1 MRLLTPLGLI
11 GLLGLVIWLVIYL
24 LKPNYQNKYISSTY
38 IWKLSLKYKKKNIP
52 ISKLRHILLLICQV
66 LMICAAVFIL
76 ANPVLVRPVEKTGP
90 DKIIVLDASA
100 SMRSEFEGVTR
111 YQRAVDEIRNLAD
124 NAIDQGGTITLVS
137 ADTESKLLLS
147 DCTDKGTLGTVL
159 DELRCSYGVA
169 DVDGAMDIAFE
180 VLQDKQ
186 DAEVCF
192 FTDTTYGNSGRVTV
206 YNMSK
211 VDKNKSNGEWNT
223 AILDVRTS
231 FSDGFYTFEVDVA
244 CYGKDQN
251 VLLKGEVGKAN
262 GGEASMRLPT
272 AEVDCRD
279 DETFTVIFTY
289 SMSKHDDNTQFVI
302 LNENQKVF
310 SYDYVRFYVDDT
322 EGGSIS
328 TDNEFYV
335 YGGTMP
341 KVRIQYYSTKPNVF
355 FRNIIIAI
363 RDEWAKQHLMDIE
376 LKVIPEGGE
385 PELSGYDVYIFE
397 HKVPDRLPS
406 DGVLFLLDPDKPAN
420 AGFSIKRRITIT
432 NPSDTDGE
440 PLSVV
445 NASHPIMKYIES
457 SAIKVTEYT
466 QVDESSLFDYDVLLN
481 YQGNPVFFVKNT
493 VDTKIA
499 VMTFSINKS
508 NMGISMFF
516 PIMMNNALS
525 YFFPQ
530 TFEKYDYAVNDEVTL
545 NARGSSLEVTSADG
559 EKQSYSEFPAKVT
572 ASAPGTYTVVQNL
585 LGDKTLIENFYVRV
599 DSSESNISRVEAVLD
614 NPEYTPIVREWYDD
628 LLLYL
633 AIALFVLSIAEWLL
647 HIKEGS

>member
-76 ANPVLVRPVEKTGP
+76 ANPVIVRPTENVGP

-100 SMRSEFEGVTR
+100 SMRSEYEGVTR
-111 YQRAVDEIRNLAD
+111 YQRAIEEIRNFAGD
-124 NAIDQGGTITLVS
+124 AIDRGGTITLVS

-147 DCTDKGTLGTVL
+147 DCTDKGALDVVL
-159 DELRCSYGVA
+159 DGLTCSYSVA
-169 DVDGAMDIAFE
+169 DIDGAMDIAFD
-180 VLQDKQ
+180 VLQDRQ
-186 DAEVCF
+186 SAEVCF
-192 FTDTTYGNSGRVTV
+192 FTDTTYGNSGKVNV

-211 VDKNKSNGEWNT
+211 VDSGEWNA
-223 AILDVRTS
+223 AILDVRTAY
-231 FSDGFYTFEVDVA
+231 SDGFYTFEVDVA
-244 CYGKDQN
+244 CYGKDQY
-251 VLLKGEVGKAN
+251 VVLKGEVGKAN
-262 GGEASMRLPT
+262 GGEASMTLPQS
-272 AEVDCRD
+272 EIDCRD
-279 DETFTVIFTY
+279 DGTFTVIYTY
-289 SMSKHDDNTQFVI
+289 STTKHDDNTQLVI

-310 SYDYVRFYVDDT
+310 SYDYVRFYVEEPD
-322 EGGSIS
+322 SVS

-341 KVRIQYYSTKPNVF
+341 KVRIQYYSTKPNIF

-363 RDEWAKQHLMDIE
+363 RDEWAKQHMMDIE

-406 DGVLFLLDPDKPAN
+406 DGVVFMLDPDKAAN
-420 AGFSIKRRITIT
+420 AGFSIRRRIALPNT
-432 NPSDTDGE
+432 SDADGE
-440 PLSVV
+440 PLSVKD
-445 NASHPIMKYIES
+445 ASHPIMKYIEP
-457 SAIKVTEYT
+457 SAIKVTEYV
-466 QVDESSLFDYDVLLN
+466 QVDESSLFGYDVLLN

-499 VMTFSINKS
+499 VMAFSINKS

-516 PIMMNNALS
+516 PIMMNNALA

-530 TFEKYDYAVNDEVTL
+530 TFSQYAYAVNDEVTL
-545 NARGSSLEVTSADG
+545 NARGSSLEVTSSGG
-559 EKQSYSEFPAKVT
+559 EKQTYSEFPVSIT
-572 ASAPGTYTVVQNL
+572 ASAPGTYTVVQSL

-599 DSSESNISRVEAVLD
+599 DSSESNISRVEPVLD
-614 NPEYTPIVREWYDD
+614 NPEYTPVVSEWYDD
-628 LLLYL
+628 ILLYL
-633 AIALFVLSIAEWLL
+633 AAAMFVLSVAEWLL

>member
-11 GLLGLVIWLVIYL
+11 GLLGLVVWLVIYL

-76 ANPVLVRPVEKTGP
+76 ANPVIVRPSENTGP

-111 YQRAVDEIRNLAD
+111 YSRAIEEIRNFAGD
-124 NAIDQGGTITLVS
+124 AIEQGGTITLIS

-147 DCTDKGTLGTVL
+147 GCTDKGELDVVL
-159 DELRCSYGVA
+159 DSLGCSYGIA
-169 DVDGAMDIAFE
+169 DVDGAMDIAFDA
-180 VLQDKQ
+180 LQDNQ
-186 DAEVCF
+186 SAEICF
-192 FTDTTYGNSGRVTV
+192 FTDTTYGNSGKVNV

-211 VDKNKSNGEWNT
+211 VDSGEWNA
-223 AILDVRTS
+223 AILDVRTAY
-231 FSDGFYTFEVDVA
+231 SDGFYTFEVDVA
-244 CYGKDQN
+244 CYGKDRY
-251 VLLKGEVGKAN
+251 VVLKGEVGKAN
-262 GGEASMRLPT
+262 GVEASMTLPQT
-272 AEVDCRD
+272 EIDCRD
-279 DETFTVIFTY
+279 DGTFTVIYTY
-289 SMSKHDDNTQFVI
+289 STIKHDDNTQLVI

-310 SYDYVRFYVDDT
+310 SYDYVRFYVEETD
-322 EGGSIS
+322 SVA

-341 KVRIQYYSTKPNVF
+341 KVRIQYYSTKPNIF

-363 RDEWAKQHLMDIE
+363 RDEWAKQHLLDIE

-406 DGVLFLLDPDKPAN
+406 DGVVFLLDPDKASN
-420 AGFSIKRRITIT
+420 AGFAIKRRITLSNT
-432 NPSDTDGE
+432 SDADGE
-440 PLSVV
+440 PLSVKD
-445 NASHPIMKYIES
+445 ASHPIMKYIEP
-457 SAIKVTEYT
+457 SAIKVTEYV
-466 QVDESSLFDYDVLLN
+466 QVDESSLFGYDVLLN

-499 VMTFSINKS
+499 VMAFSINKS

-516 PIMMNNALS
+516 PIMMNNALA

-530 TFEKYDYAVNDEVTL
+530 TFSKYAYAVNDEVTL
-545 NARGSSLEVTSADG
+545 NARGSSLEVTSAGG
-559 EKQSYSEFPAKVT
+559 ERQTYSEFPASIT
-572 ASAPGTYTVVQNL
+572 ASAPGTYTVVQSL
-585 LGDKTLIENFYVRV
+585 LGDKTLIENFYVRI
-599 DSSESNISRVEAVLD
+599 DSSESNISGVKAVLD
-614 NPEYTPIVREWYDD
+614 NPEYTPVVSEWYDD

-633 AIALFVLSIAEWLL
+633 AAAMFVLSVAEWLL

>member
-76 ANPVLVRPVEKTGP
+76 ANPVIVRPSENTGP

-111 YQRAVDEIRNLAD
+111 YSRAIEEIRNFAGD
-124 NAIDQGGTITLVS
+124 AIEQGGTITLIS

-147 DCTDKGTLGTVL
+147 GCTDKGELDVVL
-159 DELRCSYGVA
+159 DSLGCSYGIA
-169 DVDGAMDIAFE
+169 DVDGAMDIAFDA
-180 VLQDKQ
+180 LQDNQ
-186 DAEVCF
+186 SAEICF
-192 FTDTTYGNSGRVTV
+192 FTDTTYGNSGKVNV

-211 VDKNKSNGEWNT
+211 VDSGEWNA
-223 AILDVRTS
+223 AILDVRTAY
-231 FSDGFYTFEVDVA
+231 SDGFYTFEVDVA
-244 CYGKDQN
+244 CYGKDQY
-251 VLLKGEVGKAN
+251 VVLKGEVGKAN
-262 GGEASMRLPT
+262 GVEASMTLPQT
-272 AEVDCRD
+272 EIDCRD
-279 DETFTVIFTY
+279 DGTFTVIYTY
-289 SMSKHDDNTQFVI
+289 STIKHDDNTQLVI

-310 SYDYVRFYVDDT
+310 SYDYVRFYVEESD
-322 EGGSIS
+322 SVA

-341 KVRIQYYSTKPNVF
+341 KVRIQYYSTKPNIF

-406 DGVLFLLDPDKPAN
+406 DGVVLLLDPDKASN
-420 AGFSIKRRITIT
+420 AGFAIKRRITLSNT
-432 NPSDTDGE
+432 SDADGE
-440 PLSVV
+440 PLSVKD
-445 NASHPIMKYIES
+445 ASHPIMKYIEP
-457 SAIKVTEYT
+457 SAIKVTEYV
-466 QVDESSLFDYDVLLN
+466 QVDESSLFGYDVLLN

-499 VMTFSINKS
+499 VMAFSINKS

-516 PIMMNNALS
+516 PIMMNNALA

-530 TFEKYDYAVNDEVTL
+530 TFSKYAYAVNDEVTL
-545 NARGSSLEVTSADG
+545 NARGSSLEVTSSGG
-559 EKQSYSEFPAKVT
+559 ERQTYSEFPASIT
-572 ASAPGTYTVVQNL
+572 ASAPGTYTVVQSL
-585 LGDKTLIENFYVRV
+585 LGDKTLIENFYVRI
-599 DSSESNISRVEAVLD
+599 DSSESNISGVKAVLD
-614 NPEYTPIVREWYDD
+614 NPEYTPVVSEWYDD

-633 AIALFVLSIAEWLL
+633 AAAMFALSVAEWLL

>member
-11 GLLGLVIWLVIYL
+11 GLLGLVVWLVIYL

-76 ANPVLVRPVEKTGP
+76 ANPVIVRPSENTGP

-111 YQRAVDEIRNLAD
+111 YSRAIEEIRNFAGD
-124 NAIDQGGTITLVS
+124 AIEQGGTITLIS

-147 DCTDKGTLGTVL
+147 GCTDKGELDVVL
-159 DELRCSYGVA
+159 DGLGCSYGIA
-169 DVDGAMDIAFE
+169 DVDGAMDIAFDA
-180 VLQDKQ
+180 LQDNQ
-186 DAEVCF
+186 SAEICF
-192 FTDTTYGNSGRVTV
+192 FTDTTYGNSGKVNV

-211 VDKNKSNGEWNT
+211 VDSGEWNA

-231 FSDGFYTFEVDVA
+231 YSDGFYTFEVDVA
-244 CYGKDQN
+244 CYGKDQY
-251 VLLKGEVGKAN
+251 VVLKGEVGKAN
-262 GGEASMRLPT
+262 GVEASMTLPQT
-272 AEVDCRD
+272 EIDCRD
-279 DETFTVIFTY
+279 DGTFTVIYTY
-289 SMSKHDDNTQFVI
+289 STIKHDDNTQLVI

-310 SYDYVRFYVDDT
+310 SYDYVRFYVEESD
-322 EGGSIS
+322 SVA

-341 KVRIQYYSTKPNVF
+341 KVRIQYYSTKPNIF

-406 DGVLFLLDPDKPAN
+406 DGVVFLLDPDKASN
-420 AGFSIKRRITIT
+420 AGFAIKRRITLPNT
-432 NPSDTDGE
+432 SDADGE
-440 PLSVV
+440 PLSVKD
-445 NASHPIMKYIES
+445 ASHPIMKYIEP
-457 SAIKVTEYT
+457 SAIKVTEYV
-466 QVDESSLFDYDVLLN
+466 QVDESSLFGYDVLLN

-499 VMTFSINKS
+499 VMAFSINKS

-516 PIMMNNALS
+516 PIMMNNALA

-530 TFEKYDYAVNDEVTL
+530 TFSKYAYAVNDEVTL
-545 NARGSSLEVTSADG
+545 NARGSSLEVTSSGG
-559 EKQSYSEFPAKVT
+559 ERQTYSEFPASIT
-572 ASAPGTYTVVQNL
+572 ASAPGTYTVVQSL
-585 LGDKTLIENFYVRV
+585 LGDKTLIENFYVRI
-599 DSSESNISRVEAVLD
+599 DSSESNISGVKAVLD
-614 NPEYTPIVREWYDD
+614 NPEYTPVVSEWYDD

-633 AIALFVLSIAEWLL
+633 AAAMFALSVAEWLL

>member
-76 ANPVLVRPVEKTGP
+76 ANPVIVRPSENTGP

-111 YQRAVDEIRNLAD
+111 YSRAIEEIRNFAGD
-124 NAIDQGGTITLVS
+124 AIEQGGTITLIS

-147 DCTDKGTLGTVL
+147 GCTDKGELDVVL
-159 DELRCSYGVA
+159 DGLGCSYGIA
-169 DVDGAMDIAFE
+169 DVDGAMDIAFDA
-180 VLQDKQ
+180 LQDNQ
-186 DAEVCF
+186 SAEICF
-192 FTDTTYGNSGRVTV
+192 FTDTTYGNSGKVNV

-211 VDKNKSNGEWNT
+211 VDNGEWNA
-223 AILDVRTS
+223 AILDVRTAY
-231 FSDGFYTFEVDVA
+231 SDGFYTFEVDVA
-244 CYGKDQN
+244 CYGKDRY
-251 VLLKGEVGKAN
+251 VVLKGEVGKAN
-262 GGEASMRLPT
+262 GVEASMTLPQT
-272 AEVDCRD
+272 EIDCRD
-279 DETFTVIFTY
+279 DGTFTVIYTY
-289 SMSKHDDNTQFVI
+289 STIKHDDNTQLVI

-310 SYDYVRFYVDDT
+310 SYDYVRFYVEEPD
-322 EGGSIS
+322 SVA

-341 KVRIQYYSTKPNVF
+341 KVRIQYYSTKPNIF

-363 RDEWAKQHLMDIE
+363 RDEWAKQHLLDIE

-406 DGVLFLLDPDKPAN
+406 DGVVFLLDPDKASN
-420 AGFSIKRRITIT
+420 AGFAIKRRITLPNT
-432 NPSDTDGE
+432 SDADGE
-440 PLSVV
+440 PLSVKD
-445 NASHPIMKYIES
+445 ASHPIMKYIEP
-457 SAIKVTEYT
+457 SAIKVTEYV
-466 QVDESSLFDYDVLLN
+466 QVDESSLFGYDVLLN

-499 VMTFSINKS
+499 VMAFSINKS

-516 PIMMNNALS
+516 PIMMNNALA

-530 TFEKYDYAVNDEVTL
+530 TFSKYAYAVNDEVTL
-545 NARGSSLEVTSADG
+545 NARGSSLEVTSAGG
-559 EKQSYSEFPAKVT
+559 ERQTYSEFPASIT
-572 ASAPGTYTVVQNL
+572 ASAPGTYTVVQSL
-585 LGDKTLIENFYVRV
+585 LGDKTLIENFYVRI
-599 DSSESNISRVEAVLD
+599 DSSESNISGVKAVLD
-614 NPEYTPIVREWYDD
+614 NPEYTPVVSEWYDD

-633 AIALFVLSIAEWLL
+633 AAAMFVLSVAEWLL

>member
-76 ANPVLVRPVEKTGP
+76 ANPVIVRPSENTGP

-111 YQRAVDEIRNLAD
+111 YSRAIEEIRNFAGD
-124 NAIDQGGTITLVS
+124 AIEQGGTITLIS

-147 DCTDKGTLGTVL
+147 GCTDKGELDVVL
-159 DELRCSYGVA
+159 DSLGCSYGIA
-169 DVDGAMDIAFE
+169 DVDGAMDIAFDA
-180 VLQDKQ
+180 LQDNQ
-186 DAEVCF
+186 SAEICF
-192 FTDTTYGNSGRVTV
+192 FTDTTYGNSGKVNV

-211 VDKNKSNGEWNT
+211 VDSGEWNA
-223 AILDVRTS
+223 AILDVRTAY
-231 FSDGFYTFEVDVA
+231 SDGFYTFEVDVA
-244 CYGKDQN
+244 CYGKDQY
-251 VLLKGEVGKAN
+251 VVLKGEVGKAN
-262 GGEASMRLPT
+262 GVEASMTLPQT
-272 AEVDCRD
+272 EIDCRD
-279 DETFTVIFTY
+279 DGTFTVIYTY
-289 SMSKHDDNTQFVI
+289 STIKHDDNTQLVI

-310 SYDYVRFYVDDT
+310 SYDYVRFYVEESD
-322 EGGSIS
+322 SVA

-341 KVRIQYYSTKPNVF
+341 KVRIQYYSTKPNIF

-406 DGVLFLLDPDKPAN
+406 DGVVLLLDPDKASN
-420 AGFSIKRRITIT
+420 AGFAIKRRITLSNT
-432 NPSDTDGE
+432 SDADGE
-440 PLSVV
+440 PLSVKD
-445 NASHPIMKYIES
+445 ASHPIMKYIEP
-457 SAIKVTEYT
+457 SAIKVTEYV
-466 QVDESSLFDYDVLLN
+466 QVDESSLFGYDVLLN

-499 VMTFSINKS
+499 VMAFSINKS

-516 PIMMNNALS
+516 PIMMNNALA

-530 TFEKYDYAVNDEVTL
+530 TFSKYAYAVNDEVTL
-545 NARGSSLEVTSADG
+545 NARGSSLEVTSAGG
-559 EKQSYSEFPAKVT
+559 ERQTYSEFPASIT
-572 ASAPGTYTVVQNL
+572 ASAPGTYTVVQSL
-585 LGDKTLIENFYVRV
+585 LGDKTLIENFYVRI
-599 DSSESNISRVEAVLD
+599 DSSESNISGVKAVLD
-614 NPEYTPIVREWYDD
+614 NPEYTPVVSEWYDD

-633 AIALFVLSIAEWLL
+633 AAAMFVLSVAEWLL

>member
-11 GLLGLVIWLVIYL
+11 GLLGLVVWLVIYL

-76 ANPVLVRPVEKTGP
+76 ANPVIVRPSENTGP

-111 YQRAVDEIRNLAD
+111 YSRAIEEIRNFAGD
-124 NAIDQGGTITLVS
+124 AIEQGGTITLIS

-147 DCTDKGTLGTVL
+147 GCTDKGELDVVL
-159 DELRCSYGVA
+159 DSLGCSYGIA
-169 DVDGAMDIAFE
+169 DVDGAMDIAFDA
-180 VLQDKQ
+180 LQDNQ
-186 DAEVCF
+186 SAEICF
-192 FTDTTYGNSGRVTV
+192 FTDTTYGNSGKVNV

-211 VDKNKSNGEWNT
+211 VDSGEWNA

-231 FSDGFYTFEVDVA
+231 YSDGFYTFEVDVA
-244 CYGKDQN
+244 CYGKDQY
-251 VLLKGEVGKAN
+251 VVLKGEVGKAN
-262 GGEASMRLPT
+262 GVEASMTLPQT
-272 AEVDCRD
+272 EIDCRD
-279 DETFTVIFTY
+279 DGTFTVIYTY
-289 SMSKHDDNTQFVI
+289 STIKHDDNTQLVI

-310 SYDYVRFYVDDT
+310 SYDYVRFYVEEQD
-322 EGGSIS
+322 SVA

-341 KVRIQYYSTKPNVF
+341 KVRIQYYSTKPNIF

-363 RDEWAKQHLMDIE
+363 RDEWAKQHLLDIE

-406 DGVLFLLDPDKPAN
+406 DGVVFLLDPDKASN
-420 AGFSIKRRITIT
+420 AGFAIKRRITLPNT
-432 NPSDTDGE
+432 SDADGE
-440 PLSVV
+440 PLSVKD
-445 NASHPIMKYIES
+445 ASHPIMKYIEP
-457 SAIKVTEYT
+457 SAIKVTEYV
-466 QVDESSLFDYDVLLN
+466 QVDESSLFGYDVLLN

-499 VMTFSINKS
+499 VMAFSINKS

-516 PIMMNNALS
+516 PIMMNNALA

-530 TFEKYDYAVNDEVTL
+530 TFSKYAYAVNDEVTL
-545 NARGSSLEVTSADG
+545 NARGSSLEVTSAGG
-559 EKQSYSEFPAKVT
+559 ERQTFSEFPASIT
-572 ASAPGTYTVVQNL
+572 ASAPGTYTVVQSL
-585 LGDKTLIENFYVRV
+585 LGDKTLIENFYVRI
-599 DSSESNISRVEAVLD
+599 DSSESNISGVKAVLD
-614 NPEYTPIVREWYDD
+614 NPEYTPVVSEWYDD

-633 AIALFVLSIAEWLL
+633 AAAMFVLSVAEWLL

>member
-76 ANPVLVRPVEKTGP
+76 ANPVIVRPSENTGP

-111 YQRAVDEIRNLAD
+111 YSRAIEEIRNFAGD
-124 NAIDQGGTITLVS
+124 AIEQGGTITLIS

-147 DCTDKGTLGTVL
+147 GCTDKGALDVVL
-159 DELRCSYGVA
+159 DGLGCSYGIA
-169 DVDGAMDIAFE
+169 DVDGAMDIAFDA
-180 VLQDKQ
+180 LQDNQ
-186 DAEVCF
+186 SAEICF
-192 FTDTTYGNSGRVTV
+192 FTDTTYGNSGKVNV

-211 VDKNKSNGEWNT
+211 VDSGEWNA
-223 AILDVRTS
+223 AILDVRTAY
-231 FSDGFYTFEVDVA
+231 SDGFYTFEVDVA
-244 CYGKDQN
+244 CYGKDQY
-251 VLLKGEVGKAN
+251 VVLKGAVGKAN
-262 GGEASMRLPT
+262 GVEASMTLPQT
-272 AEVDCRD
+272 EIDCRD
-279 DETFTVIFTY
+279 DGTFTVIYTY
-289 SMSKHDDNTQFVI
+289 STIKHDDNTQLVI

-310 SYDYVRFYVDDT
+310 SYDYVRFYVEEQD
-322 EGGSIS
+322 SVA

-341 KVRIQYYSTKPNVF
+341 KVRIQYYSTKPNIF

-363 RDEWAKQHLMDIE
+363 RDEWAKQHLLDIE

-406 DGVLFLLDPDKPAN
+406 DGVVFLLDPDKASN
-420 AGFSIKRRITIT
+420 AGFAIKRRITLSNT
-432 NPSDTDGE
+432 SDADGE
-440 PLSVV
+440 PLSVKD
-445 NASHPIMKYIES
+445 ASHPIMKYIEP
-457 SAIKVTEYT
+457 SAIKVTEYV
-466 QVDESSLFDYDVLLN
+466 QVDESSLFGYDVLLN

-499 VMTFSINKS
+499 VMAFSINKS

-516 PIMMNNALS
+516 PIMMNNALA

-530 TFEKYDYAVNDEVTL
+530 TFSKYAYAVNDEVTL
-545 NARGSSLEVTSADG
+545 NARGSSLEVTSSGG
-559 EKQSYSEFPAKVT
+559 EKQTYSEFPASIT
-572 ASAPGTYTVVQNL
+572 ASAPGTYTVVQSL
-585 LGDKTLIENFYVRV
+585 LGDKTLIENFYVRI
-599 DSSESNISRVEAVLD
+599 DSSESNICGVEAVLD
-614 NPEYTPIVREWYDD
+614 NPEYTPVVSEWYDD

-633 AIALFVLSIAEWLL
+633 AAAMFVLSVAEWLL

>member
-11 GLLGLVIWLVIYL
+11 GLLGLVVWLVIYL

-76 ANPVLVRPVEKTGP
+76 ANPVIVRPSENTGP

-111 YQRAVDEIRNLAD
+111 YSRAIEEIRNFAGD
-124 NAIDQGGTITLVS
+124 AIEQGGTITLIS

-147 DCTDKGTLGTVL
+147 GCTDKGELDVVL
-159 DELRCSYGVA
+159 DGLSCSYGIA
-169 DVDGAMDIAFE
+169 DVDGAMDIAFDA
-180 VLQDKQ
+180 LQDNQ
-186 DAEVCF
+186 SAEICF
-192 FTDTTYGNSGRVTV
+192 FTDTTYGNSGKVNV

-211 VDKNKSNGEWNT
+211 VDSGEWNA
-223 AILDVRTS
+223 AILDVRTAY
-231 FSDGFYTFEVDVA
+231 SDGFYTFEVDVA
-244 CYGKDQN
+244 CYGKDQY
-251 VLLKGEVGKAN
+251 VVLKGEVGKAN
-262 GGEASMRLPT
+262 GVEASMTLPQT
-272 AEVDCRD
+272 EIDCRD
-279 DETFTVIFTY
+279 DGTFTVIYTY
-289 SMSKHDDNTQFVI
+289 STSKHDDNTQLVI

-310 SYDYVRFYVDDT
+310 SYDYVRFYVEEPD
-322 EGGSIS
+322 SVA

-341 KVRIQYYSTKPNVF
+341 KVRIQYYSTKPNIF

-363 RDEWAKQHLMDIE
+363 RDEWAKQHLLDIE

-406 DGVLFLLDPDKPAN
+406 DGVVFLLDPDKASN
-420 AGFSIKRRITIT
+420 AGFAIKRRITLPNT
-432 NPSDTDGE
+432 SDADGE
-440 PLSVV
+440 PLSVKD
-445 NASHPIMKYIES
+445 ASHPIMKYIEP
-457 SAIKVTEYT
+457 SAIKVTEYV
-466 QVDESSLFDYDVLLN
+466 QVDESSLFGYDVLLN

-499 VMTFSINKS
+499 VMAFSINKS

-516 PIMMNNALS
+516 PIMMNNALA

-530 TFEKYDYAVNDEVTL
+530 TFSKYAYAVNDEVTL
-545 NARGSSLEVTSADG
+545 NARGSSLEVTSAGG
-559 EKQSYSEFPAKVT
+559 ERQTYSEFPASIT
-572 ASAPGTYTVVQNL
+572 ASAPGTYTVVQSL
-585 LGDKTLIENFYVRV
+585 LGDKTLIENFYVRI
-599 DSSESNISRVEAVLD
+599 DSSESNISGVKAVLD
-614 NPEYTPIVREWYDD
+614 NPEYTPVVSEWYDD

-633 AIALFVLSIAEWLL
+633 AAAMFVLSVAEWLL

>member
-76 ANPVLVRPVEKTGP
+76 ANPVIVRPSENTGP

-111 YQRAVDEIRNLAD
+111 YSRAIEEIRNFAGD
-124 NAIDQGGTITLVS
+124 AIEQGGTITLIS

-147 DCTDKGTLGTVL
+147 GCTDKGELDVVL
-159 DELRCSYGVA
+159 DGLSCSYGIA
-169 DVDGAMDIAFE
+169 DVDGAMDIAFDA
-180 VLQDKQ
+180 LQDNQ
-186 DAEVCF
+186 SAEICF
-192 FTDTTYGNSGRVTV
+192 FTDTTYGNSGKVNV

-211 VDKNKSNGEWNT
+211 VDSGEWNA
-223 AILDVRTS
+223 AILDVRTAY
-231 FSDGFYTFEVDVA
+231 SDGFYTFEVDVA
-244 CYGKDQN
+244 CYGKDRY
-251 VLLKGEVGKAN
+251 VVLKGEVGKAN
-262 GGEASMRLPT
+262 GVEASMTLPQT
-272 AEVDCRD
+272 EIDCRD
-279 DETFTVIFTY
+279 DGTFTVIYTY
-289 SMSKHDDNTQFVI
+289 STIKHDDNTQLVI

-310 SYDYVRFYVDDT
+310 SYDYVRFYVEEPD
-322 EGGSIS
+322 SVA

-341 KVRIQYYSTKPNVF
+341 KVRIQYYSTKPNIF

-363 RDEWAKQHLMDIE
+363 RDEWAKQHLLDIE

-406 DGVLFLLDPDKPAN
+406 DGVVFLLDPDKASN
-420 AGFSIKRRITIT
+420 AGFAIKRRVTLPNT
-432 NPSDTDGE
+432 SDADGE
-440 PLSVV
+440 PLSVKD
-445 NASHPIMKYIES
+445 ASHPIMKYIEP
-457 SAIKVTEYT
+457 SAIKVTEYV
-466 QVDESSLFDYDVLLN
+466 QVDESSLFGYDVLLN

-499 VMTFSINKS
+499 VMAFSINKS

-516 PIMMNNALS
+516 PIMMNNALA

-530 TFEKYDYAVNDEVTL
+530 TFSKYAYAVNDEVTL
-545 NARGSSLEVTSADG
+545 NARGSSLEVTSSG
-559 EKQSYSEFPAKVT
+559 VEKQTFSEFPASIT
-572 ASAPGTYTVVQNL
+572 ASAPGTYTVVQSL
-585 LGDKTLIENFYVRV
+585 LGDKTLIENFYVRI
-599 DSSESNISRVEAVLD
+599 DSSESNISGVKAVLD
-614 NPEYTPIVREWYDD
+614 NPEYTPVVSEWYDD

-633 AIALFVLSIAEWLL
+633 AAALFALSVAEWLL